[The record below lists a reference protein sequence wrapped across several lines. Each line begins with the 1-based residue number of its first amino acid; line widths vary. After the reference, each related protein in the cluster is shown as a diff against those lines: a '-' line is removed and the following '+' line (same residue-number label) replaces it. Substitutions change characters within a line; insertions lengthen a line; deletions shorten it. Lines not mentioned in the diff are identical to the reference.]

1 MKYTN
6 PIIPGFYP
14 DPSICKAGGKYY
26 MVCSSFQ
33 YFPGVPLFESEDLVN
48 WSQIGH
54 VLTRES
60 QLPLEGADCSGGIYA
75 PTIRFHEG
83 RFYMVT
89 TNVSGPG
96 NFYVWTDDI
105 YGEWSEPIRVQQGG
119 IDPSLYFEDG
129 KVYFMSNGDDDKG
142 ISGVT
147 QCEIDIETGEKL
159 SPSVCVWQGAGGR
172 YLESPHLYKIKGQYY
187 LMAAEGGTE
196 YGHMV
201 VYAKGPT
208 PYGPFTNYP
217 GNPVLTN
224 RNLGGY
230 EIQGCGHGDLVEDES
245 GNFWMVH
252 LAFRQIDRWMTFHI
266 TGREVY
272 LVPVTFGEDGW
283 FTAGVGG
290 VTPGRVETERI
301 PAGVEQYLK
310 MRDTFSDTRA
320 GVDWCFLRRC
330 HRENYSFPEG
340 MRSETFIGERY
351 DYAGREL
358 RLYPTALTLGEKQDS
373 PTFVAI
379 RQRQMRGHIR
389 CGVRVAA
396 GEAGISL
403 YMNHEHHYDLAVER
417 AESGDAQETCRVK
430 LRSVVGGVSVSFVNQ
445 DSAAFPNAE
454 VTLQIELEPTR
465 YSFSAVFTGEGQ
477 EKRCEL
483 GSLQTRYLS
492 TEVACGFTGVMVALY
507 AQDENL
513 SGRGEEPAVFTGFEV
528 IYSDSENTAPMNMA
542 EV

>member
-14 DPSICKAGGKYY
+14 DPSICKADGKYY

-33 YFPGVPLFESEDLVN
+33 YFPGVPLFESRDLVG

-60 QLPLEGADCSGGIYA
+60 QLPLEGADCNGGIYA
-75 PTIRFHEG
+75 PTIRCHEG

-129 KVYFMSNGDDDKG
+129 KTYFMSNGDDDRG

-147 QCEIDIETGEKL
+147 QCEIDIETGAKL
-159 SPSVCVWQGAGGR
+159 SPSVCIWQGTGGR
-172 YLESPHLYKIKGQYY
+172 YLEAPHLYKIRGQYY

-208 PYGPFTNYP
+208 VNGPFTGYP

-230 EIQGCGHGDLVEDES
+230 VIQGCGHGDLVEDEK

-252 LAFRQIDRWMTFHI
+252 LAFRQLDRWMPFHI
-266 TGREVY
+266 TGREVC
-272 LVPVTFGEDGW
+272 LVPVTFQENGW

-290 VTPGRVETERI
+290 ITPVEVETDRI
-301 PAGVEQYLK
+301 PDAVGQCLK
-310 MRDTFSDTRA
+310 RKDTFSDTRV
-320 GVDWCFLRRC
+320 GVDWVFLRRP
-330 HRENYSFPEG
+330 HRENYSFPEDMLG
-340 MRSETFIGERY
+340 EGPSEALRRYTFEGHV
-351 DYAGREL
+351 L
-358 RLYPTALTLGEKQDS
+358 KLYPTGLTLEEKQDS

-379 RQRQMRGHIR
+379 RQRQMRGELR
-389 CGVRVAA
+389 CKIQVPA

-403 YMNHEHHYDLAVER
+403 YMDHGHHYDLAVR
-417 AESGDAQETCRVK
+417 RMAAADGAGDVYRVMAC
-430 LRSVVGGVSVSFVNQ
+430 SVVGGVKCVV
-445 DSAAFPNAE
+445 AE
-454 VTLQIELEPTR
+454 TVVRADTEITLRIGLEPVE
-465 YSFSAVFTGEGQ
+465 YCFSALFTVQGRESL
-477 EKRCEL
+477 CPL
-483 GSLQTRYLS
+483 GKLQTRYLS
-492 TEVACGFTGVMVALY
+492 SEVAGGFTGVMAALY
-507 AQDENL
+507 AQDENGA
-513 SGRGEEPAVFTGFEV
+513 GRGTEPACFTEFAITYE
-528 IYSDSENTAPMNMA
+528 A
-542 EV
+542 

>member
-14 DPSICKAGGKYY
+14 DPSICKADGRYY

-33 YFPGVPLFESEDLVN
+33 YFPGVPLFESEDLIN
-48 WSQIGH
+48 WKQIGH

-60 QLPLEGADCSGGIYA
+60 QLPLEGAGHDGGIYA
-75 PTIRFHEG
+75 PTIRYHER

-89 TNVSGPG
+89 TNVSSLG

-105 YGEWSEPIRVQQGG
+105 HGEWSEPIQVQQGG

-129 KVYFMSNGDDDKG
+129 KTYFMSNGDDDRG

-147 QCEIDIETGEKL
+147 QCEIDIETGAKL
-159 SPSVCVWQGAGGR
+159 SPSVCIWQGAGGR
-172 YLESPHLYKIKGQYY
+172 YLESPHLYKIRGQYY

-201 VYAKGPT
+201 VYGKGPT
-208 PYGPFTNYP
+208 VNGPFTNYP

-230 EIQGCGHGDLVEDES
+230 VIQGCGHADLIEDEK

-252 LAFRQIDRWMTFHI
+252 LAFRQIHRWMTFHI
-266 TGREVY
+266 TGREVC

-290 VTPGRVETERI
+290 ITPTEIETDRI
-301 PAGVEQYLK
+301 PASVEQHLK
-310 MRDTFSDTRA
+310 MTDTFADTHV
-320 GVDWCFLRRC
+320 GVDWCFLRRP
-330 HRENYSFPEG
+330 HMENYSFANDG
-340 MRSETFIGERY
+340 Y
-351 DYAGREL
+351 K
-358 RLYPTALTLGEKQDS
+358 LYPTNLTLEEKQDS

-379 RQRQMRGHIR
+379 RQRQMQGHIR
-389 CGVRVAA
+389 CKVHVPA

-403 YMNHEHHYDLAVER
+403 YMNHEHHYDLAVRRMTAAGGAGEVYR
-417 AESGDAQETCRVK
+417 IMT
-430 LRSVVGGVSVSFVNQ
+430 RSMIGGVSHVV
-445 DSAAFPNAE
+445 AE
-454 VTLQIELEPTR
+454 TVVTADTEITLLIELAPTEYGFCALLTR
-465 YSFSAVFTGEGQ
+465 EGA
-477 EKRCEL
+477 ETRCPL
-483 GSLQTRYLS
+483 GRLQTRYLS
-492 TEVACGFTGVMVALY
+492 SEVACGFTGVMAALY
-507 AQDENL
+507 AQEESL
-513 SGRGEEPAVFTGFEV
+513 TGRGTEAAEFTDFE
-528 IYSDSENTAPMNMA
+528 IAYDNEATPQ
-542 EV
+542 

>member
-14 DPSICKAGGKYY
+14 DPSICRANGRYY

-48 WSQIGH
+48 WRQIGH

-105 YGEWSEPIRVQQGG
+105 YGEWSEPIRVRQGG

-147 QCEIDIETGEKL
+147 QCEIDIETGEKR

-230 EIQGCGHGDLVEDES
+230 VIQGCGHGDLVEDGN

-272 LVPVTFGEDGW
+272 LAPVTFGEDGW

-290 VTPGRVETERI
+290 VTPTEVETDRMDGRVEQR
-301 PAGVEQYLK
+301 LK
-310 MRDTFSDTRA
+310 RRDTFADTKV

-330 HRENYSFPEG
+330 HRENYSFPAE
-340 MRSETFIGERY
+340 MRGSAAPLNRY
-351 DYAGREL
+351 DFAGQEL

-379 RQRQMRGHIR
+379 RQRQMRGQIR
-389 CGVRVAA
+389 CRVRVPA

-417 AESGDAQETCRVK
+417 VEEGGRKTCRVR
-430 LRSVVGGVSVSFVNQ
+430 LRSVVGGVSACF
-445 DSAAFPNAE
+445 APRECTAPPGAE
-454 VTLQIELEPTR
+454 ITLQIGLEPTQ
-465 YSFSAVFTGEGQ
+465 YSFSAVFTGDGQ
-477 EKRCEL
+477 ESQCAL

-492 TEVACGFTGVMVALY
+492 TEVAGGFTGVMVALY
-507 AQDENL
+507 AQDETL
-513 SGRGEEPAVFTGFEV
+513 CGRGEEPAVFTDFE
-528 IYSDSENTAPMNMA
+528 IAYAESD
-542 EV
+542 